1 MKEFRVL
8 EKKQALDPEE
18 NNRRTIHRESD
29 GLGKLLDSGEN
40 NGRTI
45 NIESNGG
52 QSLQ

>member
-1 MKEFRVL
+1 
-8 EKKQALDPEE
+8 
-18 NNRRTIHRESD
+18 
-29 GLGKLLDSGEN
+29 LGKLLDSGEN